1 MKSSGIQK
9 PYIVCFGEV
18 MTRLTPYQA
27 NETISR
33 THELSIDFAGAE
45 SNVAS
50 ALARWGASANLV
62 TKFPA
67 NPIADKAISNL
78 AACGINTSSIKKGG
92 PRMGTYYIESGFSIR
107 PSRVVY
113 DRAGSSFSQIKEN
126 EFDWP
131 EILQNADC
139 LHISGI
145 TSALSKRCAEENL
158 NAAKHAKS
166 LGVAVSFDL
175 NFRRSLWPDNHNA
188 AELFADILYNTDIV
202 FGNQGVVED
211 VFGYKGDNSAKYIQQ
226 TFNVENVAFTCREH
240 LSASENVLSSQYLT
254 TEGTFLSKPKR
265 VDIKDRFGTGD
276 AFAAGILW
284 GHLNGFTPLQTL
296 NFADAAFA
304 LKHTIWGDQLTA
316 SENEIQSIA
325 DGNVSG
331 HVRR

>member
-1 MKSSGIQK
+1 MSALSHK
-9 PYIVCFGEV
+9 PKVVCFGEV
-18 MTRLTPYQA
+18 MTRLTPYHA
-27 NETISR
+27 NETLFR
-33 THELSIDFAGAE
+33 TQELSIDFAGAE

-50 ALARWGASANLV
+50 ALARWGASTSLV
-62 TKFPA
+62 TKFPD

-78 AACGINTSSIKKGG
+78 SAYGINTGSIVKGG
-92 PRMGTYYIESGFSIR
+92 PRIGTYYIESGFSIR
-107 PSRVVY
+107 PSRVIY
-113 DRAGSSFSQIKEN
+113 DRAGSSFSQIEEN

-131 EILQNADC
+131 DILQNADC

-188 AELFADILYNTDIV
+188 AAVFADLLHNTDIV

-211 VFGYKGDNSAKYIQQ
+211 VFCYKGNDSAQYIQQ
-226 TFNVENVAFTCREH
+226 TFNVENVAFTSREH
-240 LSASENVLSSQYLT
+240 LSASENILSSEYIT
-254 TEGTFLSKPKR
+254 TEGTFLSQPKK
-265 VDIKDRFGTGD
+265 VDINDRFGTGD

-284 GHLNGFTPLQTL
+284 GRLNGFTPQHTV
-296 NFADAAFA
+296 NFATSAFA

-316 SENEIQSIA
+316 SEDEIQSVA

-331 HVRR
+331 HVKR